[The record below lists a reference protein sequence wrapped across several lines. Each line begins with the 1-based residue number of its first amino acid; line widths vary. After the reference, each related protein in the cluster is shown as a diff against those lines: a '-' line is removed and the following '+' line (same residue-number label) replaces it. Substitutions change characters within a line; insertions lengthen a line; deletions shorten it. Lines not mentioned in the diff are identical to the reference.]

1 MKSGT
6 VKSRAS
12 RPEVVCDPIFKFML
26 LFQEKMKFQQANSI
40 TSIKT
45 LLSHQHYH
53 ARLVGGMEFTEC
65 E

>member
-1 MKSGT
+1 M
-6 VKSRAS
+6 KSRAT
-12 RPEVVCDPIFKFML
+12 RPEVVCDQIFKFKS

-45 LLSHQHYH
+45 LLSNQHYQL
-53 ARLVGGMEFTEC
+53 RLVEGMEFTEC

>member
-1 MKSGT
+1 M
-6 VKSRAS
+6 KSRAS
-12 RPEVVCDPIFKFML
+12 RPEVVCDPIFKFMS

-40 TSIKT
+40 ASIKT